1 VNESSARCTAPVF
14 VVGSPRSGTTLL
26 YHLLLSAGGFA
37 VYRAEASVF
46 NLLSPRF
53 GDLSERRNRTALLDA
68 WLPSEFFRRS
78 GLEPEAF
85 RELVQE
91 RCRSAGDLLRLFMD
105 SIATRQGVR
114 RWAECTPENLLYIDV
129 IKRSI
134 PDAVFLHI
142 VRDGRDVACSLAGQG
157 WIGRRL
163 SDPGA
168 RVFLSGLYWQWMV
181 RRGRESLLRYA
192 HDTKE
197 VRFEELV
204 ADPRAILAKVSAF
217 VGHDLN
223 YSRIRER
230 GIGTVRRPN
239 TSFPAR
245 HEEPEFQP
253 VGRWKTRFKG
263 EELARFEAATG
274 QFLTELGYAL
284 ESDAGTRERLARR
297 ALVARQAAQ
306 AYFGSRHWLKV
317 ATPLGRVFTNDT
329 LLHDFGAFDR
339 DRLVSLAER
348 KVSL

>member
-1 VNESSARCTAPVF
+1 MSESSARCTAPVF

-46 NLLSPRF
+46 NLLAPRF

-68 WLPSEFFRRS
+68 WLPSEYFRRS
-78 GLEPEAF
+78 GLEPEGF

-105 SIATRQGVR
+105 SVAVRQGVR
-114 RWAECTPENLLYIDV
+114 RWAECTPENLLYIDE
-129 IKRSI
+129 IKRTI
-134 PDAVFLHI
+134 PDAIFLHI
-142 VRDGRDVACSLAGQG
+142 VRDGRDVACSLAEQG

-163 SDPGA
+163 SDPA
-168 RVFLSGLYWQWMV
+168 SRVFLSGLYWQWMV
-181 RRGRESLLRYA
+181 GRGRESLERYTDDA
-192 HDTKE
+192 KE

-230 GIGTVRRPN
+230 GIGTVHRPN
-239 TSFPAR
+239 TSFPSR
-245 HEEPEFQP
+245 HEEPDFQP
-253 VGRWKTRFKG
+253 VGRWKARFEG

-274 QFLTELGYAL
+274 EFLTELGYTL
-284 ESDAGTRERLARR
+284 ESESKARERLRWRAR
-297 ALVARQAAQ
+297 AARQAAQ
-306 AYFGSRHWLKV
+306 AYFGTRLWLKV
-317 ATPLGRVFTNDT
+317 ATPFGRVFTNST

-339 DRLVSLAER
+339 DRLIPLAER